1 MLFTHDTNKTTKYGR
16 RRKNVCLLDQQLSY
30 KTNALTT
37 VEQTQNSDNKEMK
50 RAEIVILP
58 FV

>member
-1 MLFTHDTNKTTKYGR
+1 MLFTHDTNKTTKYGKR
-16 RRKNVCLLDQQLSY
+16 KKNVCLLDQQLSY

-37 VEQTQNSDNKEMK
+37 VEQTQNSDNKETK
-50 RAEIVILP
+50 QAEFVILQ

>member
-50 RAEIVILP
+50 RAKIVILQ